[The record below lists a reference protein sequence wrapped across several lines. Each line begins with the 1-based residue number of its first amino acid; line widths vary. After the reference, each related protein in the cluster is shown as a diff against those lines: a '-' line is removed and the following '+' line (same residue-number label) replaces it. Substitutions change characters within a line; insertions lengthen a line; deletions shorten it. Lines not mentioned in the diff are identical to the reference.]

1 MIYAYYIDPQTQTA
15 KAVEI
20 DPDLDTYYEMLH
32 CRCIDIANRRIGRKR
47 YDIIVDDEGL
57 LIGDPLIS
65 AIGCMGNPMLAGALL
80 IVNHDEEGA
89 MTSLTSND
97 LAYIARNI
105 THMGTRKHPEG
116 WPMLCNVEY

>member
-57 LIGDPLIS
+57 LIDDPLIS
-65 AIGCMGNPMLAGALL
+65 AIGCMGNPMLVGALL